1 MGRMAKDTT
10 TLPWWWLGIEKSL
23 SKLQRRMAE
32 IVGNQLRLG
41 GKKRKGLKEKGR
53 ELKKELVRSLRE
65 KLKKKQG
72 RSLSVQSRYDFNI
85 LWYFFIS
92 YFTILVLAF
101 FLVHLLIGVDVLGH
115 LFVL

>member
-1 MGRMAKDTT
+1 MGGYR
-10 TLPWWWLGIEKSL
+10 LG
-23 SKLQRRMAE
+23 
-32 IVGNQLRLG
+32 LG
-41 GKKRKGLKEKGR
+41 GKKRRGLKEKGR
-53 ELKKELVRSLRE
+53 ELKKELMRCLRE

-72 RSLSVQSRYDFNI
+72 KSSSVQSKYDFNI

-101 FLVHLLIGVDVLGH
+101 FFLFFFLVHLLIGVDVLGH

>member
-1 MGRMAKDTT
+1 
-10 TLPWWWLGIEKSL
+10 
-23 SKLQRRMAE
+23 MAE
-32 IVGNQLRLG
+32 IVGGYRLGLG
-41 GKKRKGLKEKGR
+41 GKKRRGLKEKGR
-53 ELKKELVRSLRE
+53 ELKKELMRCLRE

-72 RSLSVQSRYDFNI
+72 KSSSVQSRYDFNI

-115 LFVL
+115 LCVL